1 MAEGDVK
8 LNANFTSEAS
18 CIIYNSYWITSVYLY
33 LAETE
38 NSRLNLRR
46 AGL

>member
-8 LNANFTSEAS
+8 LNANLTSEAP
-18 CIIYNSYWITSVYLY
+18 CVIYNSHWITSVYLY
-33 LAETE
+33 LAEIE
-38 NSRLNLRR
+38 NSRLNVRR